1 MGLPDVSI
9 NILNGQLGRS
19 EGTADG
25 VAGLILSGPEVT
37 TTVPAED
44 PEDPDVVVT
53 VIGQS
58 EPKQIFGTSD
68 AKDLGIDAKYDT
80 DNDTDAFRQISD
92 FYKSAGEGAELWIML
107 LASTIT
113 MEDACDVS
121 NDYASKL
128 LNAAGGTIRILGVTR
143 NPDGAYSPTITA
155 GIDPDVIAAVSN
167 AQSLAEAF
175 AAGHMPV
182 RIMIE
187 GRDYQ
192 GDSGTLHNFAE
203 GDDNRVAVIGA
214 GLEAAAKSA
223 AVGLALGRAAGDPV
237 QRKISR
243 VRSGDLGLT
252 EAFLSDGSSVASVS
266 DSALGQLHDK
276 GLIVPRTF
284 TGVNGYFFSGDQTAT
299 SSADDFSSFARG
311 RVIDKA
317 TAIAYQ
323 VLVQE
328 IDEEVSLNGNGQLP
342 QVVVKSYKARVETAM
357 NTQMVSQGEASSAEL
372 IIDASQNILATDELV
387 ATLSITPVGYS
398 SNILVDLKFDNPI
411 TTD

>member
-19 EGTADG
+19 KGTADG
-25 VAGLILSGPEVT
+25 VAGLILSGPAASGLALEE
-37 TTVPAED
+37 A
-44 PEDPDVVVT
+44 
-53 VIGQS
+53 
-58 EPKQIFGTSD
+58 KQIFGTSD
-68 AKDLGIDAKYDT
+68 AEGLGIDAAYDT
-80 DNDTDAFRQISD
+80 ANSTDAFRQISD

-128 LNAAGGTIRILGVTR
+128 LNAAGGAIRILGVTR

-155 GIDPDVIAAVSN
+155 GIDPDVVAAVSN
-167 AQSLAEAF
+167 AQSLAAAF

-182 RIMIE
+182 RVMVE

-192 GDSGTLHNFAE
+192 GDPGTLHNFAD
-203 GDDNRVAVIGA
+203 GDDNRVAVIGV
-214 GLEAAAKSA
+214 GLKTGAKSA

-252 EAFLSDGSSVASVS
+252 EAFLSDGSSAASVS

-276 GLIVPRTF
+276 GFIVPRTF
-284 TGVNGYFFSGDQTAT
+284 TGLNGYFFSGDQTAT
-299 SSADDFSSFARG
+299 TPADDFSSLARG

-317 TAIAYQ
+317 TTIAYQ

-328 IDEEVSLNGNGQLP
+328 IDEEVALNPVDGKLP
-342 QVVVKSYKARVETAM
+342 RVVVKSYKARVESAM

-372 IIDASQNILATDELV
+372 IIDADQDVNATDELN
-387 ATLSITPVGYS
+387 ATLSIIPVGYS

-411 TTD
+411 TTN

>member
-19 EGTADG
+19 KGTADG
-25 VAGLILSGPEVT
+25 VAGLILSGPAASGLALEE
-37 TTVPAED
+37 A
-44 PEDPDVVVT
+44 
-53 VIGQS
+53 
-58 EPKQIFGTSD
+58 KQIFGTSD
-68 AKDLGIDAKYDT
+68 AEALGIDATYDT
-80 DNDTDAFRQISD
+80 ANSTDTFRQISD

-155 GIDPDVIAAVSN
+155 GIDPDVVAAVSN

-182 RIMIE
+182 RIMVE

-192 GDSGTLHNFAE
+192 GDPGTLHNFAD
-203 GDDNRVAVIGA
+203 GDDNRVAVIGV
-214 GLEAAAKSA
+214 GLETGSKSA

-252 EAFLSDGSSVASVS
+252 EAFLSDGSSATSVS

-284 TGVNGYFFSGDQTAT
+284 TGLNGYFFSGDQTAT
-299 SSADDFSSFARG
+299 SLADDFSSLARG

-317 TAIAYQ
+317 TTIAYQ

-328 IDEEVSLNGNGQLP
+328 IDEEVALNPADGKLP
-342 QVVVKSYKARVETAM
+342 RVVVKSYKARVESAM

-372 IIDASQNILATDELV
+372 IIDADQDINTTNELN
-387 ATLSITPVGYS
+387 ATLSIIPVGYS

-411 TTD
+411 TTN